1 MVEVRGTGPYRGG
14 QDVDAPD
21 FNVLSDALDDLAG
34 RNGVADRNGSLTV
47 LDGPSGDRFVDLPS
61 SATEPGS
68 PEDGWVYFDTADDL
82 LRWYNGGAWR
92 DQADGVA
99 VVTYGNLNANGDVGT
114 NANQVSRGNHTH

>member
-21 FNVLSDALDDLAG
+21 FQVLSDALDDLAG

-47 LDGPSGDRFVDLPS
+47 LDGPDGDRFVDLPS
-61 SATEPGS
+61 SATEPSS

-82 LRWYNGGAWR
+82 LRWYNDGAWR
-92 DQADGVA
+92 DQAGRDGR
-99 VVTYGNLNANGDVGT
+99 GNLWQSEREWRCGDECE
-114 NANQVSRGNHTH
+114 SS

>member
-1 MVEVRGTGPYRGG
+1 M
-14 QDVDAPD
+14 
-21 FNVLSDALDDLAG
+21 LSDALDDLAG

-82 LRWYNGGAWR
+82 LRWRSDGEWVDQSGGT
-92 DQADGVA
+92 D